1 MANYL
6 VMFSAPNEHI
16 DYMTK
21 YPGVARDYYVGQ
33 PPEPDEQELEKISFI
48 GRLLGKKTKLI
59 EREPIS
65 APADWPKDD
74 ADCIDIEINH
84 RNVELYHWILNQ
96 TPEPVE
102 GAGSIFQTWFHSS
115 HAAISLDSYNEDFAF
130 TSKQLPELLRLVQNV
145 TPKLLRDSFEAWC
158 KANGKDHVPTTEEA
172 EGMYEEFVNFEK
184 YLKVAISKNHGLV
197 WVVS

>member
-16 DYMTK
+16 DFMTK

-33 PPEPDEQELEKISFI
+33 PPEPYEQELEKVSFI
-48 GRLLGKKTKLI
+48 GRLLGKKPKLI

-65 APADWPKDD
+65 APPDWPKDD
-74 ADCIDIEINH
+74 ADCVDIEINH

-102 GAGSIFQTWFHSS
+102 GAGSIFQTWFHSN

-130 TSKQLPELLRLVQNV
+130 TSDMESNSVPSLLLVSLELAPQL
-145 TPKLLRDSFEAWC
+145 TPSKVKDEFDIRKF
-158 KANGKDHVPTTEEA
+158 ANGNA
-172 EGMYEEFVNFEK
+172 
-184 YLKVAISKNHGLV
+184 LKGGNSGGFI
-197 WVVS
+197 